1 MQNFEKKIL
10 TRILRPVLKT
20 GKQTK
25 YWIWDN
31 ENFYCSHCCHVPGWN
46 WLKTGV
52 STMGEWRE
60 KVLKLWE
67 GTDNTCIQ
75 LYLAVDET
83 ISGTSIFFISRF
95 LLHSHRPDFTNKC

>member
-1 MQNFEKKIL
+1 MLKKKYFNAN
-10 TRILRPVLKT
+10 LKARFLT

-31 ENFYCSHCCHVPGWN
+31 DNFYCYHYCHVPGRN

-52 STMGEWRE
+52 SSIGERRE
-60 KVLKLWE
+60 KKVLKLRE
-67 GTDNTCIQ
+67 GTDSCIQ

-83 ISGTSIFFISRF
+83 IPELLFFISRIF
-95 LLHSHRPDFTNKC
+95 LNSHRSDFTNKC